1 MSIWQRFLH
10 LIGKRPKTKPSPRTF
25 EFSESLQVTLSKLA
39 QHEGRPEH
47 EFTSD
52 LVAAGLKQ
60 YLLRENLKPKWR
72 SLTPREKDVARLIHK
87 GFTNDQIAKRLSLSP
102 ETIKTHVAN
111 ILLKFGVKRKSDLRH
126 MLDVL
131 DLLHYI

>member
-10 LIGKRPKTKPSPRTF
+10 LIGKRPKPDPSPRTF

-60 YLLRENLKPKWR
+60 YLLREKLRPKWQ

-87 GFTNDQIAKRLSLSP
+87 GYTNGEIAKRLRISV
-102 ETIKTHVAN
+102 ETVKTHVAN
-111 ILLKFGVKRKSDLRH
+111 VLSKFGVKSKSELRH

-131 DLLHYI
+131 DLFHYI

>member
-1 MSIWQRFLH
+1 MSIWKFLSN
-10 LIGKRPKTKPSPRTF
+10 LIGKRPKPTSSPRKF
-25 EFSESLQVTLSKLA
+25 EYSESLQVTLSKLA

-60 YLLRENLKPKWR
+60 YLLREKLKPKWQC
-72 SLTPREKDVARLIHK
+72 LTPREKDIARLIHR
-87 GFTNDQIAKRLSLSP
+87 GFTNEQMAKRLSLSP

-111 ILLKFGVKRKSDLRH
+111 VLLKFGVKRKSDLRH

-131 DLLHYI
+131 DLFHYI

>member
-10 LIGKRPKTKPSPRTF
+10 LIGKRPKPKSSPRTF

-87 GFTNDQIAKRLSLSP
+87 GLTNDQIAKRLSLSP

-111 ILLKFGVKRKSDLRH
+111 VLLKFGVKRKSDLRH

-131 DLLHYI
+131 NLFHYI

>member
-1 MSIWQRFLH
+1 MSIRRWFLH
-10 LIGKRPKTKPSPRTF
+10 LIGKRPKPTPSPRTF
-25 EFSESLQVTLSKLA
+25 ELSESLQVTLSKLA
-39 QHEGRPEH
+39 QHEGRPEQ

-60 YLLRENLKPKWR
+60 YILREKLKPKWQ

-87 GFTNDQIAKRLSLSP
+87 GLTNDQIAKRLSLSP

-111 ILLKFGVKRKSDLRH
+111 VLSKFGIKRKSELRH
-126 MLDVL
+126 MLDAL
-131 DLLHYI
+131 DLYHYI